1 MFDLP
6 LSTHR
11 FLIEP
16 LTGSPHVS
24 RTLAKR
30 YISFID
36 KVRNSNKRNLQQL
49 LSIVQR
55 DIQISIGYN
64 LRSIMLLA
72 GKKNIDELKAN
83 NFDIEY
89 HKIQEYDSW
98 KINFVQELVELRYG
112 DLHVPGMTTEELQQI
127 LEHLCSN

>member
-1 MFDLP
+1 
-6 LSTHR
+6 
-11 FLIEP
+11 
-16 LTGSPHVS
+16 
-24 RTLAKR
+24 
-30 YISFID
+30 
-36 KVRNSNKRNLQQL
+36 
-49 LSIVQR
+49 
-55 DIQISIGYN
+55 
-64 LRSIMLLA
+64 MLLA

-127 LEHLCSN
+127 LEHLCSNWWPSPPFHWFFIRLRPFSILSLVLPIKKNLKYS

>member
-1 MFDLP
+1 
-6 LSTHR
+6 
-11 FLIEP
+11 
-16 LTGSPHVS
+16 
-24 RTLAKR
+24 
-30 YISFID
+30 
-36 KVRNSNKRNLQQL
+36 
-49 LSIVQR
+49 
-55 DIQISIGYN
+55 
-64 LRSIMLLA
+64 MLLA
-72 GKKNIDELKAN
+72 GKNNIDELKAN